1 MLRNISK
8 LIIYVQDDNSVEK
21 AMHDKPFFFQS
32 DTLQNNISPG
42 SNENQNSQ
50 NLESKMSWS
59 DKISELT
66 YTRKQI

>member
-32 DTLQNNISPG
+32 HTLQNNISPG

>member
-32 DTLQNNISPG
+32 DTLQNNISSG

-59 DKISELT
+59 DKIWELT
-66 YTRKQI
+66 YTQKQI